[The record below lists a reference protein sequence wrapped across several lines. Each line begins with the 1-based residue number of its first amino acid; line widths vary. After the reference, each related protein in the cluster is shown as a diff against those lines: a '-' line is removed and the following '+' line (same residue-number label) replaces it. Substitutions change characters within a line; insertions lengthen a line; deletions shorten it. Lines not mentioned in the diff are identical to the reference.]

1 MEVKRG
7 LDFDDLDSFFWSGAR
22 DRWNDA
28 TDDQKERVW
37 DLIKEVFAEEVP
49 TETEVNDFVWFEC
62 DDIFNEK
69 DEDEEV
75 EESKKHCSKESTHLD
90 DEDVL
95 WFVESQDALS
105 FNDKRYY
112 MDIVGMKE
120 DPTAVS
126 SRDILNQL
134 KDNNYKKALASI
146 IRDHYDEAVED
157 EEEIDEA
164 KIRRFCKKDK
174 EKDASRKVEVK
185 QPRKLPR
192 KNARCEAVD
201 MDKPLW
207 EGWTPMDY
215 VKDNEMIMDMIMSG
229 RSNTYRNDRIP
240 KNKAELKK
248 AIMDNCTPNV
258 PKLQRAVVD
267 FFAKKYGLR

>member
-1 MEVKRG
+1 MEVKRE
-7 LDFDDLDSFFWSGAR
+7 LDFDDLDRFFWSGAR

-28 TDDQKERVW
+28 TEDQKERVW
-37 DLIKEVFAEEVP
+37 DLIQEVFADEIP

-69 DEDEEV
+69 DED
-75 EESKKHCSKESTHLD
+75 D
-90 DEDVL
+90 
-95 WFVESQDALS
+95 
-105 FNDKRYY
+105 
-112 MDIVGMKE
+112 
-120 DPTAVS
+120 
-126 SRDILNQL
+126 
-134 KDNNYKKALASI
+134 
-146 IRDHYDEAVED
+146 
-157 EEEIDEA
+157 
-164 KIRRFCKKDK
+164 
-174 EKDASRKVEVK
+174 EKDESRKVEVK

-215 VKDNEMIMDMIMSG
+215 ADENAEIMDMNMRG
-229 RSNTYRNDRIP
+229 RATTPTP
-240 KNKAELKK
+240 KTKAELKK
-248 AIMDNCTPNV
+248 VIANVCTPNV

>member
-1 MEVKRG
+1 MEVKRE
-7 LDFDDLDSFFWSGAR
+7 LNFDDLDRFFWSGAR

-37 DLIKEVFAEEVP
+37 DLIQEVFADEIP

-69 DEDEEV
+69 DEDEE
-75 EESKKHCSKESTHLD
+75 K
-90 DEDVL
+90 DE
-95 WFVESQDALS
+95 
-105 FNDKRYY
+105 
-112 MDIVGMKE
+112 
-120 DPTAVS
+120 
-126 SRDILNQL
+126 
-134 KDNNYKKALASI
+134 
-146 IRDHYDEAVED
+146 
-157 EEEIDEA
+157 
-164 KIRRFCKKDK
+164 
-174 EKDASRKVEVK
+174 SRKVEVK

-215 VKDNEMIMDMIMSG
+215 AKDNEMIMDMIMSG

>member
-1 MEVKRG
+1 MEVKRE
-7 LDFDDLDSFFWSGAR
+7 LDFDDLDRFFWSGAR

-37 DLIKEVFAEEVP
+37 DLIQEVFAEEVP

-69 DEDEEV
+69 DEA
-75 EESKKHCSKESTHLD
+75 KKHCSKESTHLD

-105 FNDKRYY
+105 FNDKKYY
-112 MDIVGMKE
+112 MDIVGMNE
-120 DPTAVS
+120 APTAVS
-126 SRDILNQL
+126 SKDILNQL

-146 IRDHYDEAVED
+146 ISDYYDEAVED
-157 EEEIDEA
+157 EEVDE
-164 KIRRFCKKDK
+164 
-174 EKDASRKVEVK
+174 SRVIEVK

-207 EGWTPMDY
+207 EGWSAMDY
-215 VKDNEMIMDMIMSG
+215 ADENAEIMDMIMRG
-229 RSNTYRNDRIP
+229 RATTPAP
-240 KNKAELKK
+240 KTKAELKK
-248 AIMDNCTPNV
+248 VIANVCTPNV